1 MFFIGEKSWY
11 NAYIKSKETDWG
23 ACRLPSVGGRTEF
36 IKEDVMEESVNVKR
50 FVQRLKRGAVKKSLV
65 ASLVVALFALAV
77 FAGVGWYFAFKAVW
91 AYAVAFVVVVLAAFP
106 LFYFCKYK
114 KTEREVAS
122 AVDELGLEERM
133 ITMESLKGEDSYIAR
148 RQREDT
154 VSALAKVNEKRF
166 SLVLSTALLVCLA
179 IALPLGAGLTTVSA
193 LAAEGVLPFGNEV
206 AAGVPQRY
214 TLKYSA
220 SEGGSLSGSTAQ
232 RVAQGET
239 GAYVVATPDEGYIFL
254 RWNDGYKNNVRC
266 DVAEDKDV
274 IVTAIFVNLED
285 YIADMDVYDPDKK
298 GNQPGDGNK
307 SGSEK
312 SNDDAPPSDPKG
324 GQDKGPSDGAGGG
337 AEDESGYIID
347 GKTFYGGKVLD
358 DAQKNAVD
366 RVNGGSD
373 YTDKDKGLINGYYN
387 SIGR

>member
-1 MFFIGEKSWY
+1 
-11 NAYIKSKETDWG
+11 
-23 ACRLPSVGGRTEF
+23 
-36 IKEDVMEESVNVKR
+36 MEESVNVKR

-312 SNDDAPPSDPKG
+312 SNDDAPPSDPQG
-324 GQDKGPSDGAGGG
+324 GQDKGPGDGAGSG

>member
-1 MFFIGEKSWY
+1 MRKFFEI
-11 NAYIKSKETDWG
+11 
-23 ACRLPSVGGRTEF
+23 
-36 IKEDVMEESVNVKR
+36 KR

-65 ASLVVALFALAV
+65 ASLIVALFALTV

-91 AYAVAFVVVVLAAFP
+91 AYAVAFVIVVLAAFP

-148 RQREDT
+148 RQREDA
-154 VSALAKVNEKRF
+154 VSALAKVNEKRI
-166 SLVLSTALLVCLA
+166 SLVLSTTLLICLA
-179 IALPLGAGLTTVSA
+179 IALPLSASFTTVSA

-220 SEGGSLSGSTAQ
+220 TEGGSLTGSTAQ

-254 RWNDGYKNNVRC
+254 RWNDGYKDSVRC
-266 DVAEDKDV
+266 DVADGKDV
-274 IVTAIFVNLED
+274 IVTAIFVSLDD
-285 YIADMDVYDPDKK
+285 YAADYGIYDPD
-298 GNQPGDGNK
+298 QDGNGENQK
-307 SGSEK
+307 KQPGSEK
-312 SNDDAPPSDPKG
+312 SNDQNPPKSDG
-324 GQDKGPSDGAGGG
+324 DQSDDGMPSDGAGSG
-337 AEDESGYIID
+337 AEDESVNIID
-347 GKTFYGGKVLD
+347 GNTFYGNKVLD
-358 DAQKNAVD
+358 DAKKNAVE
-366 RVNGGSD
+366 RVNGNSD
-373 YTDKDKGLINGYYN
+373 FTDKDKELIDGYYGA
-387 SIGR
+387 IDR